1 MKVDEINRRKIDIS
15 LLLLRAAGL
24 ILLFTFGLQ
33 KLEGSIRYI
42 ASGRPWSAMP
52 LVGLVRKVSF
62 PLPQVLTAFAVLC
75 ESVFPLLVSLGI
87 YARTCSCLIILSM
100 LGALYTSICISDPVL
115 ADGSAL
121 QYCVIFGAIA
131 IMGPGKYSIGRYL
144 KFLASKQ
151 KKKPD
156 IVNL

>member
-1 MKVDEINRRKIDIS
+1 MKTDEIEQKKIDIS

-33 KLEGSIRYI
+33 KLGGSIRYI
-42 ASGRPWSAMP
+42 ASGKPWEAMP
-52 LVGLVRKVSF
+52 LVGLVRKVGF
-62 PLPQVLTAFAVLC
+62 PLPQILTAFAVLC
-75 ESVFPLLVSLGI
+75 ESVFPLLVALGI

-100 LGALYTSICISDPVL
+100 LGALYTSIYISDPVL

-131 IMGPGKYSIGRYL
+131 IMGPGKYAVGRHL
-144 KFLASKQ
+144 KVPASKR
-151 KKKPD
+151 KKQPNT
-156 IVNL
+156 VSV